1 MTVDAKHAKQVLE
14 TAQCLYSMQQVE
26 QAISGLAESISQV
39 LKDKDPVIM
48 CVMNGGLVLT
58 GKLLTQLNF
67 PLTVDYIHATRYRK
81 QTRGGKLKWLVKPH
95 SSLENQTVLIVDDIL
110 DEGDTLAAVIEY
122 CKTQGARQVLSVV
135 LVKKQHNRNKK
146 NTQADF
152 IALQVEDRYVFGYG
166 MDYKGRLRN
175 ADGIYAVSE

>member
-1 MTVDAKHAKQVLE
+1 MSVDAKHASQVLE
-14 TAQCLYSMQQVE
+14 MAQCLYNEQQVE
-26 QAISGLAESISQV
+26 QAIAGLAKSISQA
-39 LKDKDPVIM
+39 LKDKDPVIL

-81 QTRGGKLKWLVKPH
+81 QTRGGQLQWLVKPH
-95 SSLENQTVLIVDDIL
+95 SSLADQTVLIVDDIL
-110 DEGDTLAAVIEY
+110 DEGDTLAAVKDY
-122 CKTQGARQVLSVV
+122 CKEQGARQVFSVV
-135 LVKKQHNRNKK
+135 LVEKQHDRNIT

-152 IALQVEDRYVFGYG
+152 VALQVEDRYVFGYG

>member
-1 MTVDAKHAKQVLE
+1 MTVDASQASEVLE
-14 TAQCLYSMQQVE
+14 TAQCLYNEQQVE
-26 QAISGLAESISQV
+26 QAITGLAESISQA
-39 LKDKDPVIM
+39 LKDKDPVIL

-81 QTRGGKLKWLVKPH
+81 QTRGGELQWLVKPH
-95 SSLENQTVLIVDDIL
+95 SSITGQTVLIVDDIL
-110 DEGDTLAAVIEY
+110 DEGNTLAAVKDY
-122 CKTQGARQVLSVV
+122 CHEQGASEVLSVV
-135 LVKKQHNRNKK
+135 LVQKLHDRNVK

-152 IALQVEDRYVFGYG
+152 VALQVNDRYVFGYG

-175 ADGIYAVSE
+175 ADGIYAVRE

>member
-1 MTVDAKHAKQVLE
+1 MTVDAQHANQVLE
-14 TAQCLYSMQQVE
+14 TAQCLYDKPQVE
-26 QAISGLAESISQV
+26 QAITGLAESISQE
-39 LKDKDPVIM
+39 LKDTDPIIL

-67 PLTVDYIHATRYRK
+67 PLTVDYVHATRYRK
-81 QTRGGKLKWLVKPH
+81 QTRGGQLQWLVKPH
-95 SSLENQTVLIVDDIL
+95 SSLANQTVLIVDDIL
-110 DEGDTLAAVIEY
+110 DEGTTLAAIIAY
-122 CKTQGARQVLSVV
+122 CQVQGVRQVLSAV
-135 LVKKQHNRNKK
+135 LVQKMHDRNMT

-152 IALQVEDRYVFGYG
+152 VALQVEDRYVFGYG